1 RPAVHVGEAGVDR
14 LVSPDDTTAP
24 VLDVVV
30 GAHTWGVHRPG
41 LDVERAGAEARDG
54 VDDERPD
61 VDVVHDVSPPD
72 DVPARGDLLVTQ
84 EVDEG
89 GLQREGA
96 HRPADVATD
105 VVARDVVSHTGR
117 HIDGTPRERVT
128 GPYRHRRRRAVRVG
142 VVSAVARSAEVGRT
156 AVTAV
161 VEG

>member
-1 RPAVHVGEAGVDR
+1 
-14 LVSPDDTTAP
+14 
-24 VLDVVV
+24 
-30 GAHTWGVHRPG
+30 
-41 LDVERAGAEARDG
+41 
-54 VDDERPD
+54 
-61 VDVVHDVSPPD
+61 
-72 DVPARGDLLVTQ
+72 DLLVTQ
-84 EVDEG
+84 EVDER

-161 VEG
+161 VEGVGVRRLDRQALDDVSLEAGDQGDLVLLVQRDPAVQRLTNLDKRQGAADVRRPGRLERHAREVAAGEDTELVVVTAE